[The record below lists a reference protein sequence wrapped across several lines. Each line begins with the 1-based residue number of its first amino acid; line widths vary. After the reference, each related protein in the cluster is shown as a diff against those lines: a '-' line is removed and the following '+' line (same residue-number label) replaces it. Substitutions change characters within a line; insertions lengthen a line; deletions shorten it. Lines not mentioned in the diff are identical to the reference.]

1 MQKAKLSLI
10 AAALLVPAFA
20 LSAYAEDFVR
30 PMLTRPIQA
39 GPTLLG
45 GEQPVICSPL
55 VGKNLEAIKAKA
67 ETDKALNPDMVEVA
81 PIIGTSLKIP
91 IKPLKPFRQFAILS
105 ATHRFF

>member
-20 LSAYAEDFVR
+20 LSAYAADFVR
-30 PMLTRPIQA
+30 PMPTHPIQA

-55 VGKNLEAIKAKA
+55 VGKNLKAIKA
-67 ETDKALNPDMVEVA
+67 E

-91 IKPLKPFRQFAILS
+91 IKPLKLSKQFVILS

>member
-20 LSAYAEDFVR
+20 LSAYAADFVR
-30 PMLTRPIQA
+30 PMPTHPIQA

-55 VGKNLEAIKAKA
+55 VGKNLKAIKAEAKSKHLIA
-67 ETDKALNPDMVEVA
+67 
-81 PIIGTSLKIP
+81 S
-91 IKPLKPFRQFAILS
+91 F
-105 ATHRFF
+105 

>member
-20 LSAYAEDFVR
+20 LSAYAGDFVR

-55 VGKNLEAIKAKA
+55 
-67 ETDKALNPDMVEVA
+67 
-81 PIIGTSLKIP
+81 
-91 IKPLKPFRQFAILS
+91 
-105 ATHRFF
+105 